1 MNKEIKLIYFAKVR
15 QMTGIDQETI
25 MTTANTPKE
34 IYNELKLK
42 YDFNFPEDYLK
53 VAINEE
59 YSSFLTELK
68 SGDTLVF
75 IPPVAGG

>member
-15 QMTGIDQETI
+15 QMTGIDHESI
-25 MTTANTPKE
+25 TTTSSNAREVYKE
-34 IYNELKLK
+34 LQKK
-42 YDFNFPEDYLK
+42 YDFNFPENYLK

-59 YSSFLTELK
+59 YSTFDTELK

>member
-15 QMTGIDQETI
+15 QLTGKDQETI
-25 MTTANTPKE
+25 STSALNPHE
-34 IYNELKLK
+34 VYIELQKK
-42 YDFNFPEDYLK
+42 YDFNFQENYLK

-59 YSSFLTELK
+59 YSAFDTVLK
-68 SGDTLVF
+68 NGDTLVF

>member
-1 MNKEIKLIYFAKVR
+1 MNREIKLIYFAKVR
-15 QMTGIDQETI
+15 QLTGIDQEI
-25 MTTANTPKE
+25 ITTNALTARD
-34 IYNELKLK
+34 IYLELQKK
-42 YDFNFPEDYLK
+42 YDFNFPDNYLR

-59 YSSFLTELK
+59 YSSFDTELQ

>member
-1 MNKEIKLIYFAKVR
+1 MHKEINLIYFAKIR
-15 QMTGIDQETI
+15 QLTKIDQERILTS
-25 MTTANTPKE
+25 ALNAREFYKE
-34 IYNELKLK
+34 LQKK
-42 YDFNFPEDYLK
+42 YDFNFPENYLK

-59 YSSFLTELK
+59 YSSFETELK

>member
-1 MNKEIKLIYFAKVR
+1 MNKELRLIYFAKVR
-15 QMTGIDQETI
+15 QMTGIDRETI
-25 MTTANTPKE
+25 LTSACNARE
-34 IYNELKLK
+34 VYLELQHK
-42 YDFNFPEDYLK
+42 YGFNFPLDYLK

-59 YSSFLTELK
+59 YSGFETELK